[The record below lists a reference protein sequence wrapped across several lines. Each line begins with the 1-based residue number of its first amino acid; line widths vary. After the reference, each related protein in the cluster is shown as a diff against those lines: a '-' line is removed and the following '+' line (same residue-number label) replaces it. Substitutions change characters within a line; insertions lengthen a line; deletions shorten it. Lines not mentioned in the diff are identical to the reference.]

1 MARSLSPAA
10 RQALFAQQTGEAII
24 ILLTLTEAS
33 LPAPIRVCTAGED
46 VVSNGETYQHFPFE
60 ITMPD
65 DTADAPPTVR
75 LTIDAVDRQII
86 EAVRSVGGAITVE
99 MQIVFSSD
107 LDQVEVIPGEFKL
120 NEVEYS
126 ALTIEGTLSFEPIL
140 DEPYPADTFTPAKF
154 PGMPRR

>member
-1 MARSLSPAA
+1 MARSLSSAA

-46 VVSNGETYQHFPFE
+46 VVSNGETYQAFPFE

-65 DTADAPPTVR
+65 DTDEAPPTVR
-75 LTIDAVDRQII
+75 LTIDAVDRRII
-86 EAVRSVGGAITVE
+86 EAVRAAEGAIAVQ

-107 LDQVEVIPGEFKL
+107 LDQVEVMLGEFKL
-120 NEVEYS
+120 TEVEYS
-126 ALTIEGTLSFEPIL
+126 ALSVEGTLSFEDIL
-140 DEPYPADTFTPAKF
+140 SEPYPADTFTPAKF
-154 PGMPRR
+154 PGMPRA

>member
-1 MARSLSPAA
+1 MARSLSSAA

-46 VVSNGETYQHFPFE
+46 VVSNGETYQAFPFE

-65 DTADAPPTVR
+65 DTDEAPPTVR
-75 LTIDAVDRQII
+75 LTIDAVDRRII
-86 EAVRSVGGAITVE
+86 EAVRAAEGAIAVQ

-107 LDQVEVIPGEFKL
+107 LDQVEVMPGEFKL
-120 NEVEYS
+120 TEVEYS
-126 ALTIEGTLSFEPIL
+126 ALSVEGTLSYEDIL
-140 DEPYPADTFTPAKF
+140 SEPYPADTFTPAKF
-154 PGMPRR
+154 PGMPRA